1 MVYLPPH
8 AVVFSPVP
16 ARLKRFCNCGGGCP
30 QGCSAP
36 APKGPACPANLPLI
50 PPGMK
55 VVQGPPVP
63 DAPRTVGQ
71 SPTQMAANM
80 PLLVMFGGETCRIT
94 QQMLPVVRAFM
105 NDWQQH
111 TGQAARV
118 AYVNASRQPQLNAQW
133 GVTGTPTFFVID
145 PVPSPACGK
154 LLVHARLQGFI
165 TQDALTVLY
174 TSMAGAWRGMAVP
187 GT

>member
-30 QGCSAP
+30 SGCSAP
-36 APKGPACPANLPLI
+36 APKGPSCPANLPLI
-50 PPGMK
+50 PPGWK
-55 VVQGPPVP
+55 VVQGPPVG
-63 DAPRTVGQ
+63 APGTVGA
-71 SPTQMAANM
+71 SPQEMASNM

-94 QQMLPVVRAFM
+94 QQMLPVVRGFM
-105 NDWQQH
+105 DAWRQH
-111 TGQAARV
+111 TGQNPRV
-118 AYVNASRQPQLNAQW
+118 AYVNASRQPQLNGLW

-145 PVPSPACGK
+145 TAPSAACGVP
-154 LLVHARLQGFI
+154 LVHARLQGSL

-174 TSMAGAWRGMAVP
+174 TSMAGPWRGMAVP

>member
-16 ARLKRFCNCGGGCP
+16 QHLKRFCGCGGGCP
-30 QGCSAP
+30 SGCSVPPSP
-36 APKGPACPANLPLI
+36 APACPANLPII

-55 VVQGPPVP
+55 VVQGP
-63 DAPRTVGQ
+63 DPRTVEGPGMVDVSNQ
-71 SPTQMAANM
+71 

-94 QQMLPVVRAFM
+94 KQMIPVVQAFM
-105 NDWQQH
+105 ADWQQH
-111 TGQAARV
+111 TGQPPRV
-118 AYVNASRQPQLNAQW
+118 AYVNASRQPQLNGQW

-145 PVPSPACGK
+145 SQTPPACQQP
-154 LLVHARLQGFI
+154 LVYSRFEGFI

-174 TSMAGAWRGMAVP
+174 RSLTGPWRGMAVP
-187 GT
+187 GA